1 MEDTLEVED
10 QIQVF
15 IDQILTSENKENKKF
30 LILELIKFISTEA
43 KKIAEMGDFF
53 EAAEILSSTANLLE
67 EIDQDIAKEL
77 LKNAMK
83 YWDKQIE
90 TCKKQAKFLE
100 IAELHIKQAEIYR
113 DKFRNTKKEK
123 ENILYAIQFLNHEA
137 DVRLEFNELEA
148 VARTFQ
154 NIANL
159 YNQILNFRKAIKF
172 NKMAIKLAKEH
183 GYYQILQYT
192 YQQLFSCFSEL
203 GDYNSAKEIV
213 LVGIEYFAS
222 EALKYE
228 QKDIL
233 NLNLSALYQIIKKL
247 YFMLNDTDNYVSY
260 AKKEASTYISIAQS
274 LGNDPTDA
282 EKKGTLYRGAALCYN
297 EIQNNLIECA
307 SCFFLAGNFF
317 HSIEKTSD
325 AAENYN
331 NAAMV
336 FGQIGNYQKA
346 FELYIKAALNYQNI
360 NNVRNCLENF
370 LNAYDLTLKEEIDF
384 NRTELYNYLIQG
396 LNKYAKEKIK
406 TKEFYSAA
414 TSILESLK
422 FYSSFN
428 SERFSPEIF
437 AEMVKRVSK
446 NYYKAASF
454 KTIRPRNIRF
464 SYFLAALS
472 RLLLKQI
479 DEAKEI
485 MKEVN
490 TNGSRV
496 EKYKAI
502 VNQIIEWI
510 NEDKEILISDFPQN
524 IQKFILRYDE
534 VKYIIS
540 LFENIHDS

>member
-67 EIDQDIAKEL
+67 EIDHDIAKEL

-83 YWDKQIE
+83 YWDRQIE

-100 IAELHIKQAEIYR
+100 IAELYIKQADTYR
-113 DKFRNTKKEK
+113 DFFRNTKKEK
-123 ENILYAIQFLNHEA
+123 ENLLYAIQFLNHEA

-159 YNQILNFRKAIKF
+159 YNRISNFRKAIKF

-183 GYYQILQYT
+183 GYYHILQYT

-317 HSIEKTSD
+317 HSIEKNSD

-346 FELYIKAALNYQNI
+346 FELYVKAALNYQKI
-360 NNVRNCLENF
+360 NVRNSLENF
-370 LNAYDLTLKEEIDF
+370 LNAYDLTLNEDIEF
-384 NRTELYNYLIQG
+384 NRNELYNYLIQG
-396 LNKYAKEKIK
+396 LNQYAKEKIR

-422 FYSSFN
+422 FYSN
-428 SERFSPEIF
+428 LDSERFNPEIF
-437 AEMVKRVSK
+437 AEMVKRASK

-454 KTIRPRNIRF
+454 KNIRPRNIRYA
-464 SYFLAALS
+464 YFLSALGH
-472 RLLLKQI
+472 LLLKKI
-479 DEAKEI
+479 DEAKNI

-510 NEDKEILISDFPQN
+510 KEDKVILISDFPAN
-524 IQKFILRYDE
+524 IRKFILRYNE

-540 LFENIHDS
+540 LFENIYDS

>member
-1 MEDTLEVED
+1 M
-10 QIQVF
+10 F

-100 IAELHIKQAEIYR
+100 IAELYIKQADIHR
-113 DKFRNTKKEK
+113 DIFRNTKKEQ

-159 YNQILNFRKAIKF
+159 YNRISNFRKAIKF

-183 GYYQILQYT
+183 GYYHILQYT
-192 YQQLFSCFSEL
+192 YQQLFSCFSDL

-317 HSIEKTSD
+317 HSIQKNSD

-346 FELYIKAALNYQNI
+346 FDLYVKAALNYQKI
-360 NNVRNCLENF
+360 NVRNSLENF
-370 LNAYDLTLKEEIDF
+370 LNAYDLTLNEDIEF
-384 NRTELYNYLIQG
+384 NRNELYNYLIQG
-396 LNKYAKEKIK
+396 LNQYAKEKIK

-422 FYSSFN
+422 FYSN
-428 SERFSPEIF
+428 LDSERFKPEIF
-437 AEMVKRVSK
+437 AEMVKRASK

-454 KTIRPRNIRF
+454 KNIRPRNIRYA
-464 SYFLAALS
+464 YFLSALS

-479 DEAKEI
+479 DEAKKI

-490 TNGSRV
+490 TNGNQV
-496 EKYKAI
+496 EKYKSI

-510 NEDKEILISDFPQN
+510 NENKQILISDFPKN
-524 IQKFILRYDE
+524 IQKFINRYDE

-540 LFENIHDS
+540 LFENIYDS